1 MVKYMAPVA
10 SGLAIE
16 RSETVSVV
24 TVPSA
29 VAAKILSPSLSASMR
44 DDVPS
49 ALVTMEDE
57 GKQGSDGPSPG
68 A

>member
-10 SGLAIE
+10 SGL
-16 RSETVSVV
+16 
-24 TVPSA
+24 
-29 VAAKILSPSLSASMR
+29 AAKILSPSLSASMR